1 MKLNF
6 LKLIF
11 LAGAT
16 NQTFKIGD
24 NNYSCLSERRN
35 HEGDILSKRRSW
47 RMRKRAINYE
57 DDVDKSDPEDSGT
70 EYDKVAVL
78 GFQVASKRKKKEED
92 FQKERKA
99 NRHKSKSK
107 LQKVIDTSETN
118 SINLS
123 VNNTLDGFSSSTH
136 WLGADIYTGPPD
148 DANFS
153 NEDTADDD
161 DNPHLHNFS
170 RK

>member
-1 MKLNF
+1 
-6 LKLIF
+6 
-11 LAGAT
+11 
-16 NQTFKIGD
+16 
-24 NNYSCLSERRN
+24 
-35 HEGDILSKRRSW
+35 
-47 RMRKRAINYE
+47 MRKRAINYE

-92 FQKERKA
+92 FQKERKS

-123 VNNTLDGFSSSTH
+123 VNNSLDGFSSSPH
-136 WLGADIYTGPPD
+136 WLGADIYIVASISQKKYAQKPICCHSSNPP
-148 DANFS
+148 
-153 NEDTADDD
+153 
-161 DNPHLHNFS
+161 LL
-170 RK
+170 R